1 MSLPIVVH
9 SDTNGARK
17 TSTHFCHWS

>member
-1 MSLPIVVH
+1 MSVPIVVH